1 MVQER
6 GRLADGSWIRYAAAA
21 LALAFVFY
29 FLVIA
34 PVLGRGQ
41 SAGWGFR
48 GNKPGV
54 EVQGAIQPGQV
65 RCIVGSEAMAAIQ
78 APAAPKAY
86 IVVGPCGL
94 GKSYLC
100 GLLAE
105 NPDAFPHRDD
115 ETHVTNA
122 QHMVPCRRGLVVDTT
137 GLDLE
142 GNNLPNFNV
151 CRGYR
156 TYVILLV
163 AGKRNST
170 SVNKLLKRCGLK
182 SIAEPA
188 QINFFNGYN
197 YKATSP
203 QVHDRDQLLDLVDR
217 GQLQSFL
224 MPVLPPAAG
233 GQAPQARANAAP
245 PPRRLD
251 PMSGQPV
258 RQVTPDAAQRSFREE
273 LASLTAQ
280 ELETYRRPGDSTLRL
295 SALML
300 NIKNQ
305 DIVEQ
310 QLTNEHMAHVLA
322 TIVEPAVL
330 RVRLERLFP
339 GQGAELGVER
349 RGDVFEATCFRMRYG
364 GGATSISRRAFSRIV
379 ELLLEPA

>member
-1 MVQER
+1 VVQER
-6 GRLADGSWIRYAAAA
+6 GRPADGSWIRYAAAGA
-21 LALAFVFY
+21 RASVR
-29 FLVIA
+29 
-34 PVLGRGQ
+34 VLLPSHRARLRQ
-41 SAGWGFR
+41 RASAGWGFR
-48 GNKPGV
+48 GNKPGEGV
-54 EVQGAIQPGQV
+54 RGARQPGQV
-65 RCIVGSEAMAAIQ
+65 RCIVGSEAMAAAQ
-78 APAAPKAY
+78 ALPVY
-86 IVVGPCGL
+86 IVVGPKGT

-100 GLLAE
+100 GLLAG
-105 NPDAFPHRDD
+105 NPDAFPRGDAR
-115 ETHVTNA
+115 THVTTA
-122 QHMVPCRRGLVVDTT
+122 QRMVHCDRGIVVDTT

-142 GNNLPNFNV
+142 GSNRPNFNV
-151 CRGYR
+151 CRGHR

-163 AGKRNST
+163 NDERITTAVT
-170 SVNKLLKRCGLK
+170 QLLRSCGLAR
-182 SIAEPA
+182 IATPA
-188 QINFFNGYN
+188 QVNVFNGYRWDG
-197 YKATSP
+197 TGLP
-203 QVHDRDQLLDLVDR
+203 VRDRGQLLDLVDR

-300 NIKNQ
+300 NINNQ

-330 RVRLERLFP
+330 RVQLERLFP